1 MAWFFVRLKARLIRN
16 RLRKAGAWA
25 TLGFIGIWLGS
36 LFLGATFGLFSGA
49 VTRIVGGDGT
59 SALFTVVALVWIAG
73 PVAAAALDETI
84 EPRRLELLPISPR
97 RMAVGI
103 LAASF
108 LGPGALATIL
118 FTVGAVI
125 GSSPGWAAVL
135 PVLATAL
142 LFVVWCMASARWAT
156 TLLSDLLRSR
166 RGRDVAVLG
175 ATLLGAG
182 AAVSSTILTGR
193 GDPLPAIAGL
203 GAALGYF
210 PPGAMGKSLS
220 LFADGDWGL
229 GLLLAAYGLAAVSVV
244 IWGWQ
249 WSLTRLATRAPSSSA
264 SGRAAGAD
272 HPLIPRFLGRLP
284 GIVAGVTG
292 KELRYLRRDPR
303 FRSQAIGLAV
313 ALAVVGFGVGRI
325 LIGTEYAPFLAVV
338 VAWMAATSTG
348 FNQFGLDDRSFWAYL
363 VTGVDMRMV
372 LKGKN
377 LSVAALGAPA
387 VVGLAFIA
395 AILVGDFRNVPAALL
410 AGGALLA
417 VWLGVGNVVSILGPY
432 PLPES
437 NLFGNKNVS
446 GGIFFATLGGLAA
459 AGALT
464 VPVAFLVVAPLLLWG
479 QWAGLAGALLAAGV
493 GWLIYRL
500 SLKVAGG
507 LLESRSLRLL
517 DILDR
522 PPV

>member
-1 MAWFFVRLKARLIRN
+1 MAWLFVRLKARLIRN

-36 LFLGATFGLFSGA
+36 FFLGATFGLFSGA
-49 VTRIVGGDGT
+49 VTGVVGGDAT
-59 SALFTVVALVWIAG
+59 SALFTIAALVWVAG
-73 PVAAAALDETI
+73 PIAAAALDETI
-84 EPRRLELLPISPR
+84 EPRRLELLPITPR
-97 RMAVGI
+97 HMAVGI

-108 LGPGALATIL
+108 LGPGALATVL

-125 GSSPGWAAVL
+125 GSSPGWEAAL
-135 PVLATAL
+135 PVLAAAL
-142 LFVVWCMASARWAT
+142 LYVVWCMASARWAT
-156 TLLSDLLRSR
+156 TLLTDLLRTR

-175 ATLLGAG
+175 ASLLGAG
-182 AAVSSTILTGR
+182 AAFSSTILTGG
-193 GDPLPAIAGL
+193 GDPLPALAGL
-203 GAALGYF
+203 GAVLAYL
-210 PPGAMGKSLS
+210 PPGALGKSLS
-220 LFADGDWGL
+220 LLADGDWRL
-229 GLLLAAYGLAAVSVV
+229 GLLLAVYGLAAVTAV

-272 HPLIPRFLGRLP
+272 HPLIPRSLRKHSGV
-284 GIVAGVTG
+284 VAGVIG

-313 ALAVVGFGVGRI
+313 ALAVVGFGLGRI
-325 LIGTEYAPFLAVV
+325 LIGTEYAPFLAVI

-377 LSVAALGAPA
+377 LSVAVLGAPA
-387 VVGLAFIA
+387 VVGLALIA
-395 AILVGDFRNVPAALL
+395 ALLAGDFGNVPAALL
-410 AGGALLA
+410 AGGGLLA
-417 VWLGVGNVVSILGPY
+417 VWLGVGNVASILGPY

-437 NLFGNKNVS
+437 NLFGNRNVS
-446 GGIFFATLGGLAA
+446 GGIFFATLGGLAT
-459 AGALT
+459 AGVLT
-464 VPVAFLVVAPLLLWG
+464 VPLTFLVVAPLLLWG
-479 QWAGLAGALLAAGV
+479 QWAGLAGAVLAAVV
-493 GWLIYRL
+493 GSVIYRL